1 MHDPELSQCSSNSN
15 NKSDTDNK
23 WIQWI
28 KDGIANE
35 YINYHDYN
43 EFQDMECIGV
53 GGFDSGTLKDYLKNN
68 FNKLGWNVKLQFAIQ
83 IADVVACMHQKNIVH
98 CDLNTNNILA
108 HQNKIKL
115 INFGLSRRDGRSRNK
130 KSDVYS
136 VGILLWEISTGRQPF
151 ESYNNIHDET
161 ALILLILNGK
171 RETSN
176 FDTLL

>member
-53 GGFDSGTLKDYLKNN
+53 GGFDDE
-68 FNKLGWNVKLQFAIQ
+68 GWNVKLQFAIQ

-115 INFGLSRRDGRSRNK
+115 INFGLSRRDGRSSSVK
-130 KSDVYS
+130 DVF
-136 VGILLWEISTGRQPF
+136 GIIP
-151 ESYNNIHDET
+151 YIDP
-161 ALILLILNGK
+161 
-171 RETSN
+171 
-176 FDTLL
+176 